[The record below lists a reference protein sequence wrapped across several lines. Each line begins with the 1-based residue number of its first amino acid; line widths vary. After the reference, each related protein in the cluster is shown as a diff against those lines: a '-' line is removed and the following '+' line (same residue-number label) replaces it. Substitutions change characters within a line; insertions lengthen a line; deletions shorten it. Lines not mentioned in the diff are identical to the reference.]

1 MSRYAIGDIQG
12 CFVELMSVVESMAF
26 SPQSDQI
33 FLVGDLVNR
42 GPSSLATLR
51 WASQT
56 EGVSIVL
63 GNHDL
68 HLLAM
73 FAGLAQPK
81 PGDTLQ
87 EVIDAP
93 DAEHLL
99 FWLRQ
104 QPLLIDLG
112 DVLLVH
118 AGVSPSWPLET
129 AKLAAQEVE
138 MALRGDQWKDFIAVM
153 YGNQPVEWTSDMK
166 AFDRMRYSVNCFTR
180 MRFVTTDGALQ
191 LKYKGEREQAPAGI
205 KPWFELANRL
215 LLNRRV
221 VCGHWSALGLMLKDD
236 VWALDTGCV
245 WGGALTA
252 VCLDSGKL
260 YQAAARFE
268 YQALSD

>member
-12 CFVELMSVVESMAF
+12 CFTELMAVVENTGFNSNY
-26 SPQSDQI
+26 DQLY
-33 FLVGDLVNR
+33 LVGDLVNR

-56 EGVSIVL
+56 KGVSTVL

-73 FAGLAQPK
+73 FAGLAQAK

-87 EVIDAP
+87 EVLDAP
-93 DAEHLL
+93 DAEQLL
-99 FWLRQ
+99 LWLRQ

-112 DVLLVH
+112 DMLLVH
-118 AGVSPSWPLET
+118 AGISPSWSLDV

-138 MALRGDQWKDFIAVM
+138 AALRGEQWKDFMAVM
-153 YGNQPVEWTSDMK
+153 YGNQPAEWTADMC
-166 AFDRMRYSVNCFTR
+166 ASDRMRFTVNCLTR
-180 MRFVTTDGALQ
+180 MRFVTMDGALQ
-191 LKYKGEREQAPAGI
+191 LKYKGEREQAPVGI

-215 LLNRRV
+215 PLNRRV
-221 VCGHWSALGLMLKDD
+221 VCGHWSALGLMLTDD

-252 VCLDSGKL
+252 ICLDNGRL
-260 YQAAARFE
+260 YQAAARSE
-268 YQALSD
+268 YQALLD

>member
-12 CFVELMSVVESMAF
+12 CFTELLAVVENLAF
-26 SPQSDQI
+26 NPKNDQI
-33 FLVGDLVNR
+33 YLLGDLVNR

-56 EGVSIVL
+56 QGVSVVL

-73 FAGLAQPK
+73 FAGLAQAK

-93 DAEHLL
+93 DAENLL
-99 FWLRQ
+99 LWLRQ

-112 DVLLVH
+112 DVVLVH
-118 AGVSPSWPLET
+118 AGVSPCWSLDT
-129 AKLAAQEVE
+129 AKLAAKEVE
-138 MALRGDQWKDFIAVM
+138 SALQSDQWKDFMAVM
-153 YGNQPVEWTSDMK
+153 YGNQPAVWSDDMSS
-166 AFDRMRYSVNCFTR
+166 ADRMRYSVNCLTR

-205 KPWFELANRL
+205 KPWFELANRQP
-215 LLNRRV
+215 LNRRV
-221 VCGHWSALGLMLKDD
+221 ICGHWSALGLMLKED

-252 VCLDSGKL
+252 ISIDNGQL
-260 YQAAARFE
+260 YQTAARSE
-268 YQALSD
+268 YQALMD